1 MSDATP
7 TSENA
12 GDGPAIGQLL
22 VRLLQHFRSDVFELA
37 EAGGFTDL
45 RPVHLQVFGNLRG
58 EGVRLTV
65 LAERAQLSLSAMA
78 ELVDDLQHLGY
89 LERVPDPTDGR
100 ARLIQPTD
108 RGEAALLLA
117 GARVAEIELR
127 WGDIVGVARYETAK
141 RTLQQLLAALDT
153 PD

>member
-1 MSDATP
+1 MANATP
-7 TSENA
+7 SPEPSDDA
-12 GDGPAIGQLL
+12 PAIGQLL
-22 VRLLQHFRSDVFELA
+22 VRLLQHFRADVFELA
-37 EAGGFTDL
+37 QASGYGDL

-78 ELVDDLQHLGY
+78 ELVDDLQQLGY

-108 RGEAALLLA
+108 RGRAALLLA
-117 GARVAEIELR
+117 GARVAEIESR
-127 WGDIVGVARYETAK
+127 WGAVVGAARFDTTL
-141 RTLQQLLAALDT
+141 RTLQELLTALDA
-153 PD
+153 PG